1 MPKNKKTIN
10 IEDLPSSFKGK
21 RTING
26 KYIQSGIPPVAGK
39 YDAVSKTTGI
49 NRLGKEFLHNG
60 TNSISS
66 SITDDKLI
74 DNTINYI
81 KESRNKDRVPSNDEL
96 GVRFPFN
103 IITTPR
109 TNGKNMPQ
117 KQYAAGGKVPN
128 VIEGGIAKPLGNDLY
143 YMAGRKHKNG
153 GIDIGPDD
161 KTGIEVEDGEVV
173 ETKNNEL
180 KVYSA
185 QPIINGKSPAKLI
198 MGGANPNQVFNAQ
211 ENFKDRNRIKDDGTK
226 YKYGGD
232 NKPKFEDWYKTVPK
246 ELNDTTSYNLR
257 RAYQLLPYNELETWR
272 KKNGHLRSV
281 APTNDGNYEFL
292 KSKNHPTYK
301 KEIEWYNSSDGDSFR
316 KEYILDESTEYPTYK
331 KRNKTYKM
339 GGLSRDKNYGSKSKP
354 YPKVNKNDFAGGR
367 RSYPIPT
374 KADAVDAL
382 RLAGLHRRS
391 DVKTKVYN
399 KYPELRKKAKVG
411 LTVSINGNV
420 KDELLHVPSSTGTAR
435 NKYKTGGFRLSK
447 EQLDKATPK
456 YERKLYND
464 DTKVKTDRTFTYGK
478 FNNNLTTEDYIGLG
492 SNIIGSIGSY
502 ISTKKGINNMESPNT
517 PINVN
522 ATKLKTNYNINPEL
536 DNIREEKQA
545 AYRDIDNNTASSRVG
560 LARKQRVR
568 NLASQ
573 TANELYGRKENV
585 ETELINRDRLNQQS
599 VAHANAQTHN
609 QYLDR
614 RSVFNNT
621 IAENKL
627 SNTNNLFN
635 GLNASIQDIIGRIEE
650 RRNFNN
656 TLSSIQARNPNVDS
670 RILRDAGVKFDKMNY
685 TKKKKR
691 S

>member
-128 VIEGGIAKPLGNDLY
+128 VVEGGIAKPLGNDLY
-143 YMAGRKHKNG
+143 YMSGRKHKNG

-185 QPIINGKSPAKLI
+185 QPIINGKSPAKLV
-198 MGGANPNQVFNAQ
+198 MSGADPNQVFNAQ

-226 YKYGGD
+226 YK
-232 NKPKFEDWYKTVPK
+232 K
-246 ELNDTTSYNLR
+246 
-257 RAYQLLPYNELETWR
+257 
-272 KKNGHLRSV
+272 
-281 APTNDGNYEFL
+281 
-292 KSKNHPTYK
+292 
-301 KEIEWYNSSDGDSFR
+301 
-316 KEYILDESTEYPTYK
+316 
-331 KRNKTYKM
+331 
-339 GGLSRDKNYGSKSKP
+339 GGLSRDKDYGSKNKP
-354 YPKVNKNDFAGGR
+354 YPKVNKKDFAGDN

-382 RLAGLHRRS
+382 KLAGLHGRS
-391 DVKTKVYN
+391 NVKTKVYN

-420 KDELLHVPSSTGTAR
+420 KDGLLHVPSSTGTAR
-435 NKYKTGGFRLSK
+435 NKYKAGGFRLSK

-464 DTKVKTDRTFTYGK
+464 DTKVKADRTFTYGK

-502 ISTKKGINNMESPNT
+502 ISTKKGINKMESPNT

-599 VAHANAQTHN
+599 VSHANTQSHN

-614 RSVFNNT
+614 RSAFNNA
-621 IAENKL
+621 ISENKL

-635 GLNASIQDIIGRIEE
+635 GLNASVQDIIGRIEE

-656 TLSSIQARNPNVDS
+656 TLSAIQARNPNVDS

-685 TKKKKR
+685 TKKKKKG
-691 S
+691 

>member
-81 KESRNKDRVPSNDEL
+81 KESRNKDRVPSNEEL

-117 KQYAAGGKVPN
+117 KQYTAGGKVPN
-128 VIEGGIAKPLGNDLY
+128 VVEGGIAKPLGDDLY
-143 YMAGRKHKNG
+143 YMSGRKHKNG
-153 GIDIGPDD
+153 GIDIGPND

-185 QPIINGKSPAKLI
+185 QPIINGKSPAKLV
-198 MGGANPNQVFNAQ
+198 MSGADPNQVFNAQ

-226 YKYGGD
+226 YK
-232 NKPKFEDWYKTVPK
+232 K
-246 ELNDTTSYNLR
+246 
-257 RAYQLLPYNELETWR
+257 
-272 KKNGHLRSV
+272 
-281 APTNDGNYEFL
+281 
-292 KSKNHPTYK
+292 
-301 KEIEWYNSSDGDSFR
+301 
-316 KEYILDESTEYPTYK
+316 
-331 KRNKTYKM
+331 
-339 GGLSRDKNYGSKSKP
+339 GGLSRDKDYGSKNKP
-354 YPKVNKNDFAGGR
+354 YPKVNKKDFAGGN

-382 RLAGLHRRS
+382 KLAGLHGRS

-399 KYPELRKKAKVG
+399 KYPELKKKAKVG

-420 KDELLHVPSSTGTAR
+420 KDGLLHIPSSTGTAR
-435 NKYKTGGFRLSK
+435 NKYKVGGFRLSK
-447 EQLDKATPK
+447 EQLDKAIPK

-502 ISTKKGINNMESPNT
+502 ISTKKGINKMQSPNT
-517 PINVN
+517 PININ

-614 RSVFNNT
+614 RSAFNNT

-635 GLNASIQDIIGRIEE
+635 GLNASVQDIIGRIEE

-656 TLSSIQARNPNVDS
+656 TLGSIQARNPNVDS